1 MRMKSTPAIRRSSA
15 SMNFLLAP
23 FQYDF
28 MQRAFVA
35 ALLVGVLC
43 ATMGTYV
50 ILRRLAFIGDGI
62 AHASFAGIVIAYLR
76 GIDYYFGAAV
86 VAVLTA
92 LGIGFV
98 HRRGK
103 ISLDTTIGVL
113 FTGAFALGIFLMSRQ
128 RNYSVDLQSFLF
140 GDILSV
146 GQRDVIAIIVLGLLI
161 ALGVL
166 ALYRALLYT
175 SFDPVVAQASGLPS
189 GTLEYAL
196 LVMLAFTIIISLQA
210 VGIVLVAALLVTP
223 AAAAYQLTTRF
234 ARMMALSAL
243 FGAFCSV
250 GGLYLS
256 YYLRSSSGATI
267 VLLATAVFFA
277 AIAVKQVR
285 IAIARRL

>member
-1 MRMKSTPAIRRSSA
+1 MQYI
-15 SMNFLLAP
+15 LAP

-35 ALLVGVLC
+35 AVLVGVLC
-43 ATMGTYV
+43 STMGTYV
-50 ILRRLAFIGDGI
+50 ILRKLAFIGDGL

-76 GIDYYFGAAV
+76 GFDYYLGAGV
-86 VAVLTA
+86 VAVVTA

-113 FTGAFALGIFLMSRQ
+113 FTGAFALGIFLMSQQ
-128 RNYSVDLQSFLF
+128 REYAIDLQSFLF

-146 GQRDVIAIIVLGLLI
+146 GTQDVVGIVVLGTLV
-161 ALGVL
+161 ALTIFV
-166 ALYRALLYT
+166 LYRALLYT
-175 SFDPVVAQASGLPS
+175 SFDPVVAQASGMNA
-189 GTLEYAL
+189 GAIEYVL
-196 LVMLAFTIIISLQA
+196 LVMLALTIIISLQA

-234 ARMMALSAL
+234 SRMMALSAL
-243 FGAFCSV
+243 FGALCAV

-267 VLLATAVFFA
+267 VLLATVLFFA
-277 AIAVKQVR
+277 SIAFKYLKR
-285 IAIARRL
+285 GTARRA

>member
-128 RNYSVDLQSFLF
+128 RNY
-140 GDILSV
+140 
-146 GQRDVIAIIVLGLLI
+146 
-161 ALGVL
+161 
-166 ALYRALLYT
+166 
-175 SFDPVVAQASGLPS
+175 
-189 GTLEYAL
+189 
-196 LVMLAFTIIISLQA
+196 
-210 VGIVLVAALLVTP
+210 
-223 AAAAYQLTTRF
+223 
-234 ARMMALSAL
+234 
-243 FGAFCSV
+243 
-250 GGLYLS
+250 
-256 YYLRSSSGATI
+256 
-267 VLLATAVFFA
+267 
-277 AIAVKQVR
+277 
-285 IAIARRL
+285 